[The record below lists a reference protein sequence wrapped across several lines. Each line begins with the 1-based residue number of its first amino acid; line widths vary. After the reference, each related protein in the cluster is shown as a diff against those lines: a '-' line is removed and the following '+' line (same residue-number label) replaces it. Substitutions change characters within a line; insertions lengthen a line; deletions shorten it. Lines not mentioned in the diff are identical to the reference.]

1 MKFLLQPVHQNASD
15 RSPKKNFFHSHALSF
30 VLFCEDKR
38 FKARRTTCERAESQF
53 KAVNGKHFVSDSTC
67 ICGSIRDRR
76 TCNAAVSSI
85 TFHKHALQTQ
95 AHFIKSTCGNCI
107 EGHYSL
113 CRKKLSREGRLLC
126 HGISP
131 LDVVF
136 ESCSASFVTY
146 MQLKSHANSIKGA
159 SLQLLS
165 SLQLSTF
172 LKNCRIT
179 LIGQSFNWE
188 LRTNLPCIAHRDTY

>member
-1 MKFLLQPVHQNASD
+1 MRYLLFFSTKTRDLKLGAQLVNVLN
-15 RSPKKNFFHSHALSF
+15 RSLKQLTGS
-30 VLFCEDKR
+30 
-38 FKARRTTCERAESQF
+38 
-53 KAVNGKHFVSDSTC
+53 FVSDSTC

-85 TFHKHALQTQ
+85 TFHKHALRTQ

-113 CRKKLSREGRLLC
+113 CRKKLSRERRLLC

-136 ESCSASFVTY
+136 EFCSASFVTY
-146 MQLKSHANSIKGA
+146 MQLKSHASSIKEA
-159 SLQLLS
+159 SL
-165 SLQLSTF
+165 
-172 LKNCRIT
+172 
-179 LIGQSFNWE
+179 
-188 LRTNLPCIAHRDTY
+188 